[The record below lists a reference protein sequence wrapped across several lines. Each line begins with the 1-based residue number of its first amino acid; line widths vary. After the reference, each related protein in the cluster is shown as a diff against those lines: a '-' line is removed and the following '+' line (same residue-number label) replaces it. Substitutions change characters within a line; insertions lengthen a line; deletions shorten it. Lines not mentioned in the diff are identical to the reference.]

1 MKVNISRGPAQVSE
15 NFTSDALGVLVVE
28 AGGPWGGMWQRGEV
42 SDVEVQPR

>member
-1 MKVNISRGPAQVSE
+1 MRAWVVSRGPAQVSE
-15 NFTSDALGVLVVE
+15 NFTPDASGILVE